1 MPSLKP
7 SQDVQPL
14 SAFRANAA
22 GFLEQVRTTKRPLVL
37 TQHGK
42 RVAVV
47 LDVDQYE
54 ALVEE
59 IEVTRDI
66 RQAKAELA
74 RGDRISHEE
83 VVAELRARLVV
94 VGWFPGTGVPAFRNV
109 RTAGMNKRTAVS
121 TPVTPI
127 GALTESGSIGTGQKE
142 CTSNPRQIEPR

>member
-22 GFLEQVRTTKRPLVL
+22 GFLDQVRATKRPLVL

-42 RVAVV
+42 SAAVL

-54 ALVEE
+54 ALVDE
-59 IEVTRDI
+59 IEVIRDI

-74 RGDRISHEE
+74 RGEGIPHED
-83 VVAELRARLVV
+83 VVAELRARL
-94 VGWFPGTGVPAFRNV
+94 
-109 RTAGMNKRTAVS
+109 KR
-121 TPVTPI
+121 
-127 GALTESGSIGTGQKE
+127 
-142 CTSNPRQIEPR
+142 

>member
-22 GFLEQVRTTKRPLVL
+22 GFLDQVRATKRPLVL

-42 RVAVV
+42 SAAVV

-59 IEVTRDI
+59 IEVIRDI

-74 RGDRISHEE
+74 RGEGIPHEE
-83 VVAELRARLVV
+83 VVAELRTRL
-94 VGWFPGTGVPAFRNV
+94 
-109 RTAGMNKRTAVS
+109 KR
-121 TPVTPI
+121 
-127 GALTESGSIGTGQKE
+127 
-142 CTSNPRQIEPR
+142 